1 MVIISIKGVSSI
13 CNLIKLVQLEQYL
26 NYLNIIKG
34 RSNNTILEYRI
45 DLLYFFK
52 FISEKRRIPQVN
64 FDFSYIDITF
74 IKSISINDMYSFI
87 SYCQTDLNSS
97 AGTRARKI
105 VSIRQFW
112 KYLNTKAHLL
122 DTNIAEELET
132 PKLPKRIPKY
142 LTLEESV
149 RLLIECKSNP
159 RDNCIITIFLN
170 CALRLSELAN
180 LNVNQV
186 NTNILSVIGKGNKER
201 KIFLTPAA
209 QKSLATWLQ
218 IRNTMDVPTNAL
230 FISRNK
236 QRLTTRSIQNVIK
249 KYVIK
254 AGLNSENIST
264 HKLRHTSATLMYKY
278 GHVDIRSLQQ
288 ILGHESIGTTEIYTH
303 VDDSLL
309 QSAVNSNPLALMFD

>member
-1 MVIISIKGVSSI
+1 MQSNKT
-13 CNLIKLVQLEQYL
+13 CLILEQYL
-26 NYLNIIKG
+26 NYLTIIKG

-52 FISEKRRIPQVN
+52 FISEKLRVPQVN

-180 LNVNQV
+180 LNINQV

-230 FISRNK
+230 FVSRNK

-309 QSAVNSNPLALMFD
+309 QSAVNSNPLALMFN

>member
-1 MVIISIKGVSSI
+1 MQSNKTCPI
-13 CNLIKLVQLEQYL
+13 LERYL
-26 NYLNIIKG
+26 NYLTIIKG

-52 FISEKRRIPQVN
+52 FISEQRRIPQVN

-112 KYLNTKAHLL
+112 KYLNSKAHLL
-122 DTNIAEELET
+122 DSNIAEELET

-180 LNVNQV
+180 LNINQV

-254 AGLNSENIST
+254 AGLNPENIST

-288 ILGHESIGTTEIYTH
+288 ILGHESIATTEIYTH

-309 QSAVNSNPLALMFD
+309 QSAVNSNPLALMFN

>member
-1 MVIISIKGVSSI
+1 MQSNKTCPI
-13 CNLIKLVQLEQYL
+13 LEQYL
-26 NYLNIIKG
+26 NYLTIIKG

-64 FDFSYIDITF
+64 FDFSHIDITF

-87 SYCQTDLNSS
+87 SYCQTNLNSS

-112 KYLNTKAHLL
+112 KYLNSKAHLL
-122 DTNIAEELET
+122 DSNIAEELEI

-180 LNVNQV
+180 LNINQV

-201 KIFLTPAA
+201 KIFLTPAT
-209 QKSLATWLQ
+209 QKSLATWLR

-254 AGLNSENIST
+254 AGLNPENIST

-288 ILGHESIGTTEIYTH
+288 ILGHESIATTEIYTH

-309 QSAVNSNPLALMFD
+309 QSAVNSNPLALMFN

>member
-1 MVIISIKGVSSI
+1 MQSNKTCPI
-13 CNLIKLVQLEQYL
+13 LEQYL
-26 NYLNIIKG
+26 NYLTIIKG

-45 DLLYFFK
+45 DLLYFLK

-64 FDFSYIDITF
+64 FDFSCIDITF

-87 SYCQTDLNSS
+87 SYCQTNLNSS

-112 KYLNTKAHLL
+112 KYLNSKAHLL
-122 DTNIAEELET
+122 DSNIAEELET

-149 RLLIECKSNP
+149 RLLIECKSNS

-180 LNVNQV
+180 LNINQV

-254 AGLNSENIST
+254 AGLNPENIST

-278 GHVDIRSLQQ
+278 GHVD
-288 ILGHESIGTTEIYTH
+288 
-303 VDDSLL
+303 DSLL
-309 QSAVNSNPLALMFD
+309 QSAVNSNPLALMFN